1 MGKQKTIL
9 LPSQQR
15 ILNGLA
21 ENIRYARL
29 RRDLSAEQIAERAGI
44 GRSTLVKVEKGDQG
58 VAIGTYL
65 KVLFA
70 LGLADDLKKVAADDV
85 LGRRLQ
91 DAKIN
96 VREKASKKQ

>member
-1 MGKQKTIL
+1 MGKQKTVL

-15 ILNGLA
+15 ILNGLG

-29 RRDLSAEQIAERAGI
+29 RRDLSAEQVTERAGI

-70 LGLADDLKKVAADDV
+70 LGLEGDLKKVASDDIM
-85 LGRRLQ
+85 GRRLQ
-91 DAKIN
+91 DAKLG

>member
-15 ILNGLA
+15 ILNDLG

-91 DAKIN
+91 DAKIS

>member
-15 ILNGLA
+15 ILNNLG

-91 DAKIN
+91 DAKIS